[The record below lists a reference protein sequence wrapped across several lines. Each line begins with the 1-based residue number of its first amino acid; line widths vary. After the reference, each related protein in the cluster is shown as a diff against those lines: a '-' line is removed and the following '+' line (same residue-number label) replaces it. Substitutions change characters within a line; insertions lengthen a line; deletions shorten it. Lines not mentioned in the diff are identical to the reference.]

1 MVAWTHRRYGVNTTS
16 RRCRFFLPF
25 SRPRLPAAGLL
36 RRFRSWSGCFGSI
49 CAMMTGK
56 RCDPEFGRESGRVR
70 GFFTQVG
77 FKPIW

>member
-25 SRPRLPAAGLL
+25 GRPRLPAAGCCGA
-36 RRFRSWSGCFGSI
+36 SGGWSGCFGSI
-49 CAMMTGK
+49 CAMMTGEEVRPRFK
-56 RCDPEFGRESGRVR
+56 ERWPVR